1 MVTILNFGAL
11 IFNIFTVRRVL
22 FFRFPILKID
32 QPNLSALIPNS
43 VLEIAPC
50 MVPLLEQEVIYL
62 LVIIQTKTKKV
73 QQILERPIKVKK
85 KLKNKK
91 NYKLKKLKKK
101 VVITNLN
108 LLKPKTFC
116 ADPNI
121 LKFRK

>member
-91 NYKLKKLKKK
+91 NYKLKKL
-101 VVITNLN
+101 
-108 LLKPKTFC
+108 
-116 ADPNI
+116 
-121 LKFRK
+121 